1 MIFWVGQGNLLVT
14 IGKGLTKTLKNGDE
28 ITPDLVK
35 KSEKDEYGLSAV
47 FIEKNTE
54 AGNISDNPLAGKVQ
68 KNVNIMQNE
77 IVRLRRENEELKGII
92 ERNSGK
98 AEKPAE
104 PAKKGKAEKP
114 AEPEASE

>member
-35 KSEKDEYGLSAV
+35 KSEKDEYGLNAV

-98 AEKPAE
+98 V
-104 PAKKGKAEKP
+104 EKP
-114 AEPEASE
+114 AEPEAGE